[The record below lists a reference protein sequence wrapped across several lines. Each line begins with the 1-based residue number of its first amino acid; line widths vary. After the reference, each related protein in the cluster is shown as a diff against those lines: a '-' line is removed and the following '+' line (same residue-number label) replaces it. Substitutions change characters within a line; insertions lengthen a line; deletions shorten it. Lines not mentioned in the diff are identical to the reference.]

1 MDDRHIPSVADYAA
15 QAKRYEQAGDGQAA
29 MRSYLI
35 ATHLQMLQL
44 APNDAAA
51 CFQLGMA
58 FGQAGEE
65 ASAQAA
71 FRAALSRCVTPWLL
85 RPIGPTIT
93 PISPMCCSIK
103 GN

>member
-1 MDDRHIPSVADYAA
+1 MDERNRPSVADYAA

-51 CFQLGMA
+51 CFQLGLA
-58 FGQAGEE
+58 FGQA
-65 ASAQAA
+65 
-71 FRAALSRCVTPWLL
+71 
-85 RPIGPTIT
+85 
-93 PISPMCCSIK
+93 
-103 GN
+103 